1 MPSGTEMPVF
11 GIGTWRM
18 GESGRKRAQE
28 LDAIKYALEL
38 GYPMIDTAEMYGD
51 GGAEEIIAEALAGSR
66 QRPFIVSKV
75 YPHNATRSGT
85 IAACER
91 SLKRLKLERIDLYL
105 LHWRGGVRLSETYEA
120 FFRLRAAGKIA
131 DFGVSN
137 FDTDDMEEAAGL
149 DKGLTGTNQV
159 LYCLSR
165 RGPEY
170 DLLPTLRERSIPL
183 MAYSPLDQGRLL
195 GNATLK
201 TLAGDLRCT
210 PAQLALAWVLAQ
222 PGVGRYHPQV
232 DDARAREGESRGDG
246 HQTGA
251 RPPGRARPRLSAA
264 QGQAVARDALI
275 LGYSAVALDR
285 SGERHGG
292 SRRRADFFCLADTQI
307 SNAAASDS
315 LGNLAAERQRSRIW
329 RSQRARYG
337 QWPAIQG
344 PQTAAFPPAIAHSWC
359 WARDRALS
367 CA

>member
-1 MPSGTEMPVF
+1 MRSCKMPSGNEMPAF

-18 GESGRKRAQE
+18 GEGGRKRAQE
-28 LDAIKYALEL
+28 LEAVKYALEL

-51 GGAEEIIAEALAGSR
+51 GGAEEIVGEALAGAG

-91 SLKRLKLERIDLYL
+91 SLKRMRLERIDLYL
-105 LHWRGGVRLSETYEA
+105 LHWRGGVRLSETFEA
-120 FFRLRAAGKIA
+120 FHRLRKAGKIA

-137 FDTDDMEEAAGL
+137 FDAGDMEEAAGL

-170 DLLPTLRERSIPL
+170 DLLPWMRKRSIPL

-201 TLAGDLRCT
+201 KLAGDLRCT

-222 PGVGRYHPQV
+222 PGVVTIPKSMT
-232 DDARAREGESRGDG
+232 RERVKEN
-246 HQTGA
+246 
-251 RPPGRARPRLSAA
+251 LSAVDIKPSTEVLA
-264 QGQAVARDALI
+264 E
-275 LGYSAVALDR
+275 LDR
-285 SGERHGG
+285 
-292 SRRRADFFCLADTQI
+292 
-307 SNAAASDS
+307 
-315 LGNLAAERQRSRIW
+315 
-329 RSQRARYG
+329 
-337 QWPAIQG
+337 
-344 PQTAAFPPAIAHSWC
+344 AFPPPKAKQ
-359 WARDRALS
+359 ALQML
-367 CA
+367 